1 MGMNPSLLAKM
12 HETIEA
18 NIPGLHSLLIVR
30 HGYLLFERYYQGYTR
45 YDEHYLASAS
55 KSVISALIGI
65 ALREGY
71 IQHLDQKLS
80 EVFPGYIVPETD
92 PRKKNIT
99 IRALLTMTSGLVAE
113 DPDAGLFDES
123 KHLVP
128 SVLALPMRPQQ
139 ERRFQYNNSGPHLLL
154 YLIAH
159 ITRTSIFAF
168 TQTHLFHPL
177 GINPRKQWEITPQ
190 GWYSDIAPRG
200 RLLLQARDMAKFGY
214 LYLNQ
219 GFWDGIQ
226 VIPTEYVVSSTRKHS
241 EGGPPV
247 GNSYGYLWWITRH
260 GKYRAFFASGFGG
273 QLIYVLSALDLIITT
288 TASIADSYSEHEQ
301 WEKIQQLIP
310 RFILPAIIESKHH

>member
-1 MGMNPSLLAKM
+1 MGMNPSLLTKM

-18 NIPGLHSLLIVR
+18 DIPTLHCLLIVR

-45 YDEHYLASAS
+45 YSEHYLASAS

-71 IQHLDQKLS
+71 IKHLDQTLS
-80 EVFPGYIVPETD
+80 EVFPEYIVPETD
-92 PRKKNIT
+92 PLKKKIT
-99 IRALLTMTSGLVAE
+99 ILSLLTMTSGLVAE
-113 DPDAGLFDES
+113 GSDAGLLDES

-128 SVLALPMRPQQ
+128 SVLALPMLPQP
-139 ERRFQYNNSGPHLLL
+139 ERMFHYINSGPHLLL

-159 ITRTSIFAF
+159 TTRASIFAF
-168 TQTHLFHPL
+168 VQTHLFEPL
-177 GINPRKQWEITPQ
+177 GIYPRERWKITPQ
-190 GWYSDIAPRG
+190 GWYQDIAPRG

-226 VIPTEYVVSSTRKHS
+226 VVPTTYVASSTRKHS
-241 EGGPPV
+241 EGGLPV
-247 GNSYGYLWWITRH
+247 GTSYGYLWWITRH

-273 QLIYVLSALDLIITT
+273 QLIYVIPALDLIITT
-288 TASIADSYSEHEQ
+288 TASMENSYTEHEQ